1 VISLQPGGWLLLRL
15 PLEGRLRLHW
25 SLPLAPALLSAGTL
39 QWEVWAGSLGLLLLH
54 GWGHARV
61 LGRLRVGTRGWDL
74 HAVGAAPRPARRLD
88 RVEAALFA
96 GGGVLMQA
104 TAALLG
110 LVLEQIWGPPLHPL
124 GRLLATMLWLPNLCL
139 LVVNLLPL
147 PLLQGDGPALWSLPA
162 LLLRPQAPAALPPD
176 PGPGMDLERA
186 RRAQETVDALWQEAQ
201 EAARRDRG
209 PQGRAS

>member
-1 VISLQPGGWLLLRL
+1 VIAREPGGWLLLRL

-61 LGRLRVGTRGWDL
+61 LDRLKVGTRGWEL
-74 HAVGAAPRPARRLD
+74 HALGAAPRPARRLD

-104 TAALLG
+104 AAALVV
-110 LVLEQIWGPPLHPL
+110 LVLEQVWGRPLHPV
-124 GRLLATMLWLPNLCL
+124 GQLLATMLWLPNLCL

-147 PLLQGDGPALWSLPA
+147 RLLQGDGPTLWTLPA
-162 LLLRPQAPAALPPD
+162 LLRRPPIPAGLPPD
-176 PGPGMDLERA
+176 PGPAMDLDRA
-186 RRAQETVDALWQEAQ
+186 RRAQEAVDALWQEAQ

-209 PQGRAS
+209 PR